1 MSNKI
6 FEKKPIELSKSQK
19 FAYSII
25 CLSISLILSY
35 VEAIFPLDIGGLGV
49 KVGFAN
55 IITLIA
61 LQILDIKKTLIINIL
76 RTVIIGIMFGNIIRF
91 ILSLSGFLLSFVI
104 MTIMLKKLNFSIIT
118 SSVFGGVSHN
128 LGQIISL
135 AIILKNRQIFTLVP
149 FYTIVGIVAGI
160 IIGILSDIIYKKIS
174 ILHLNNM

>member
-6 FEKKPIELSKSQK
+6 FEKKPIELSKSQE

-35 VEAIFPLDIGGLGV
+35 VEAIFPLDIGELGV

-104 MTIMLKKLNFSIIT
+104 MTIMLKKLNFSMIT

>member
-6 FEKKPIELSKSQK
+6 FKKKPIKLSNSQM
-19 FAYSII
+19 FAYSIM

-35 VEAIFPLDIGGLGV
+35 VETIFPLDIGGLGI
-49 KVGFAN
+49 KVGFSN

-61 LQILDIKKTLIINIL
+61 LQILDIKKTFAINIL
-76 RTVIIGIMFGNIIRF
+76 RIVIIGIMFGNIIRF

-104 MTIMLKKLNFSIIT
+104 MTIMLKKLNFSMIT

-149 FYTIVGIVAGI
+149 FYTIVGIIAGI